1 MTKCYALYYECSTEH
16 PVAACTIYVSHLM
29 DSAFF
34 GQIFQYKAVTP
45 RTQSGLTEL
54 RSQLIV
60 GQFAGPLP
68 QKAIFF
74 SLPDKILIK
83 STNN

>member
-1 MTKCYALYYECSTEH
+1 MTKWYALYYECSTEH
-16 PVAACTIYVSHLM
+16 PVAICTIYGSHLM

-34 GQIFQYKAVTP
+34 GQKFRYKAVSP

-54 RSQLIV
+54 RSQLIDS
-60 GQFAGPLP
+60 QFAGPLP

-74 SLPDKILIK
+74 TLPDKILIK